1 MKPWLS
7 PQHREGDGE
16 RKSDPVFR
24 NSIEEKKHR
33 GIPHCILFQKG
44 REIYK
49 KYWQTSSSLTLK
61 KNLSMLHRS
70 LEIFVLQ
77 LKCTKISFPLFRSS
91 TIKVFPFF
99 LALSGGLVWRLAQ
112 SGLWFDGQVI
122 VPLTCLARTK
132 SAPLFSRPEELEC
145 TPLPPSPSS
154 PSSLSFPF
162 PSSYFPPS
170 CRLPSPLAAL
180 IAARVLHTLGTC
192 SITELRPSSC
202 FSETG
207 SPCIVP
213 PSNSKSL

>member
-1 MKPWLS
+1 MHFVSK
-7 PQHREGDGE
+7 
-16 RKSDPVFR
+16 RKG
-24 NSIEEKKHR
+24 N
-33 GIPHCILFQKG
+33 LQKVLAN
-44 REIYK
+44 IFK
-49 KYWQTSSSLTLK
+49 FDFK
-61 KNLSMLHRS
+61 KNLCMLHRS

-91 TIKVFPFF
+91 TLKVFPFF

-145 TPLPPSPSS
+145 TPFPPSPSS

-170 CRLPSPLAAL
+170 SFLSSPF
-180 IAARVLHTLGTC
+180 
-192 SITELRPSSC
+192 SSC
-202 FSETG
+202 SADCSQGFAHARDM
-207 SPCIVP
+207 
-213 PSNSKSL
+213 LYH